1 VTLSGIASG
10 QHEETVCTH
19 PVLPDARPAEH
30 KYVSVLFSLSFCMKS
45 ISMSTFLPLI
55 FSLYDFSNPLND
67 QGVVGTSCEPW
78 LVRDSIVALDCLMV
92 EGDELDGLEWGS
104 GSSSMWLVTRLRS
117 LISIDNSQEWVNH
130 VQGFFAA
137 PNSVGYG
144 LVNLGSEEKRLIN
157 WVGDDSKRWRESSLK
172 EPLPASMNSTEA
184 PRLLNYAIMIM
195 SI

>member
-1 VTLSGIASG
+1 M
-10 QHEETVCTH
+10 
-19 PVLPDARPAEH
+19 
-30 KYVSVLFSLSFCMKS
+30 F
-45 ISMSTFLPLI
+45 
-55 FSLYDFSNPLND
+55 
-67 QGVVGTSCEPW
+67 GTSCEPW
-78 LVRDSIVALDCLMV
+78 LVRDSILALDCLMV

-157 WVGDDSKRWRESSLK
+157 WVGDDTKRWLGILAQGTTACQEK
-172 EPLPASMNSTEA
+172 
-184 PRLLNYAIMIM
+184 
-195 SI
+195 